1 MLAVLSVE
9 IAQLASCVILVPHH
23 PHLIIYV
30 HRITTAF
37 MELVLQHLVNL
48 EHSAQSRE
56 AFRALIALLVK
67 QDRSVQE
74 TRFLKI
80 AQKASIAQ
88 LKLEKLSHVPL
99 AHTVTRLNLLLS
111 ATAKTALLVISA
123 LRPTQPI
130 LRIILAL
137 LEATVFREL

>member
-1 MLAVLSVE
+1 
-9 IAQLASCVILVPHH
+9 
-23 PHLIIYV
+23 
-30 HRITTAF
+30 

-48 EHSAQSRE
+48 EHSALSRE

-111 ATAKTALLVISA
+111 VTAKTALLVISA